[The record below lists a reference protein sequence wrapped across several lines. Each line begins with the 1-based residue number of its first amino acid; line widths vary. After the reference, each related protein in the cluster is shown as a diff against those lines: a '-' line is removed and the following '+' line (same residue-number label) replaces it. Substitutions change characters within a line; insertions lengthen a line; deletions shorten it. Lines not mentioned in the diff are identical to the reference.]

1 VAVVTW
7 ATASDVATYT
17 GLPVT
22 AAQVEQAQA
31 VIELFAD
38 TTEDASDAGN
48 IKPKNLR
55 LLKLA
60 VAYQAGWI
68 TQHPDAFTNIDLT
81 NFTQD
86 QVSGTLTHAS
96 ALVLAPLA
104 KRCIDRLSW
113 KRIRPLRIG
122 ARTEPGHIPRT
133 MNTTS
138 AVLDDDDPRW
148 QPLGGGGPC

>member
-1 VAVVTW
+1 MTW
-7 ATASDVATYT
+7 ATTSDAATYT
-17 GLPVT
+17 GLTVT

-38 TTEDASDAGN
+38 TTLDASDAGN
-48 IKPKNLR
+48 ISPKNLR

-81 NFTQD
+81 NFNQD
-86 QVSGTLTHAS
+86 QVSGTLAHAN
-96 ALVLAPLA
+96 ALILAPLA

-122 ARTEPGHIPRT
+122 ARTEAGHIPRT

-138 AVLDDDDPRW
+138 AVMDDDDPRW